1 MGMEEKIP
9 PAVSEKPSLTQSEQQ
24 EFKRLDQIARD
35 GFEGMVD
42 AGLAL
47 EQIRAKRLYRAEYK
61 TFREYCDTFLDL
73 TPQYVGRLISAGKV
87 LGEMETFVSKNGL
100 ELDLPKS
107 EAVLRELK
115 PVKAV
120 PDRVAVYQKALAA
133 AGKPPTAIEVAA
145 EVKHHIGDVPTPEK
159 EKKTPRTSAGDS
171 DRVRAALG
179 LLDDYDAGHL
189 PVELLAECLRE
200 ALEGELED

>member
-1 MGMEEKIP
+1 MEENIS
-9 PAVSEKPSLTQSEQQ
+9 PAVSEKSSLTQSEQQ

-100 ELDLPKS
+100 ELELPKA

-120 PDRVAVYQKALAA
+120 SDRVAVYQKALAA
-133 AGKPPTAIEVAA
+133 AGKPPTAIEVAV
-145 EVKHHIGDVPTPEK
+145 EVKRHIGDVPTPTK
-159 EKKTPRTSAGDS
+159 EKKTPRTSAEDS
-171 DRVRAALG
+171 DRLRTARGIFDDFDAG
-179 LLDDYDAGHL
+179 LLPKEILVD
-189 PVELLAECLRE
+189 CLRGAIQE
-200 ALEGELED
+200 ELEE